1 MANHST
7 LTGADLHEIK
17 GAAAATSGQIP
28 VANGSGGAPFTT
40 LAIPKVG
47 WWDYNDLTT
56 ATTPIAITTA
66 STDFELTN
74 DGAGANTNKTYA
86 LSGITDIWNTTTNR
100 FDFSG
105 LDVGDTVDI
114 RFDIEVTT
122 STVNTEVSMWLEF
135 GVGGTPYRIP
145 MLNDLN
151 LKDSKVHKLLSYKG
165 VYMGDTNTKDNPARL
180 VIQSDKTDPTVKV
193 NGWYVRAVTLD

>member
-40 LAIPKVG
+40 LKIPKVG

-56 ATTPIAITTA
+56 ATTPIAITA
-66 STDFELTN
+66 AATDFELTN

-86 LSGITDIWNTTTNR
+86 LSGITDVWNTTTNR

-114 RFDIEVTT
+114 RFDIEVVT
-122 STVNTEVSMWLEF
+122 STVNTEISMEMEL

-145 MLNDLN
+145 MINDMN
-151 LKDSKVHKLLSYKG
+151 LKDADTYKVISFKG
-165 VYMGDTNTKDNPARL
+165 IYIGDTNTKDNPARL
-180 VIQSDKTDPTVKV
+180 LVRSDKTDPTVKV
-193 NGWYVRAVTLD
+193 NGWYVRVITID